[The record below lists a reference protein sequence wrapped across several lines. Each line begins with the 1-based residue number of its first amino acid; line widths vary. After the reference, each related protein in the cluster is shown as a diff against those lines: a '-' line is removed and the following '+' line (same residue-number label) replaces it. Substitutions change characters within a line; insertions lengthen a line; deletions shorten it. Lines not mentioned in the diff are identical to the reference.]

1 MGLIL
6 GSQELVDAIAKRQE
20 EDPEFRKTMEGL
32 TVGILFAAT
41 DCPGNEDRQY
51 AIKIEKGTFTGVG
64 VEIEPAPSK
73 LREPTFDKEEFD
85 FKAIGDYESFSGLLR
100 GKIDLV
106 EFITKVKL
114 EGDFGKP
121 LSQLTRLTGFLD
133 VLATMD
139 LEL

>member
-1 MGLIL
+1 MPVTG
-6 GSQELVDAIAKRQE
+6 
-20 EDPEFRKTMEGL
+20 P
-32 TVGILFAAT
+32 
-41 DCPGNEDRQY
+41 
-51 AIKIEKGTFTGVG
+51 TFTGVG

-106 EFITKVKL
+106 EWITKVKL

>member
-20 EDPEFRKTMEGL
+20 EDPEFRKTMKGL

-51 AIKIEKGTFTGVG
+51 AIKIENGVFTGVE
-64 VEIEPAPSK
+64 VEIQPAPSK
-73 LREPTFDKEEFD
+73 LREPSFDKSEFD
-85 FKAIGDYESFSGLLR
+85 YKAIGDYKSFAQLLR
-100 GKIDLV
+100 REIDIL
-106 EFITKVKL
+106 EWIPKVRL
-114 EGDFGKP
+114 EGDFGKS
-121 LSQLTRLTGFLD
+121 LAQLTRLTGFLD
-133 VLATMD
+133 VLPTMD